1 MKREFQLTE
10 DDILRMGRLILPA
23 ANLAISKT
31 RDLFSG
37 EPAMTLKVC
46 FILALSFIELNIFE
60 FL

>member
-46 FILALSFIELNIFE
+46 YLSLE
-60 FL
+60 FY